1 LKIEEVYSQVIK
13 AIEQNNKFVIIPHHN
28 PDGDAMGSALAF
40 KVLLDKIGKH
50 SNVVTPNDYPEFLH
64 WLPKNESVVV
74 WFKNKYKAKS
84 IIEDADVVIFVD
96 FAQLSRIEEF
106 NDKLFEDKT
115 KILFDHHPDTEG
127 FPDLKITDTRV
138 SSTSELVGR
147 FFMET
152 KFSTLID
159 KDIASCLLTGI
170 ITDTGSFNHNSSRPE
185 TYEVLSVLLKT
196 GVNKDEIYNK
206 VYNNFSFERTQLLG
220 LMLNKNLTYLPDFST
235 AFMCLSQKEME
246 EYKFQHGDSEGFVNV
261 PLGIKGIVFSVFFM
275 EKKDRIKISFRSTG
289 SFPANEIAKKYFNG
303 GGHKNAAGGFC
314 KLSMDETIKKFKEA
328 LSEYKAILNTSTI

>member
-1 LKIEEVYSQVIK
+1 MKIEEVYSQVIK

>member
-1 LKIEEVYSQVIK
+1 MEIK
-13 AIEQNNKFVIIPHHN
+13 DIYNQIIKTIDDNKTFVIIPHHN

-40 KVLLDKIGKH
+40 KVLLDKLGKH
-50 SNVVTPNDYPEFLH
+50 ATVVTPNDYPEFLH
-64 WLPKNESVVV
+64 WLPKNDSVVV
-74 WFKNKYKAKS
+74 WFKNKYKAKA
-84 IIEDADVVIFVD
+84 IIEAADVAIFVD

-106 NDKLFEDKT
+106 NDKIFEGKT
-115 KILFDHHPDTEG
+115 KILFDHHPDTED

-152 KFSTLID
+152 KFSSLID

-196 GVNKDEIYNK
+196 GVNKDVIYDK
-206 VYNNFSFERTQLLG
+206 IYNNFSFDRMRLLG
-220 LMLNKNLTYLPDFST
+220 LMLNEKLNYLPDFST
-235 AFMCLSQKEME
+235 AFICLTQKEME

-289 SFPANEIAKKYFNG
+289 SFPANEIARKYFNG

-314 KLSMDETIKKFKEA
+314 KLSMDDTIKKFKEI
-328 LSEYKAILNTSTI
+328 LTEYKAILNTSTI